1 MQSLGIEDVVNLDF
15 GVGDSVRIITE
26 PFYNYAGII
35 EKLDKEKQRVTVR
48 VDMFGRETT
57 VELDFTQV
65 QKI

>member
-1 MQSLGIEDVVNLDF
+1 MGKCAYDNKAKFDEAKEFASQNA
-15 GVGDSVRIITE
+15 
-26 PFYNYAGII
+26 Y
-35 EKLDKEKQRVTVR
+35 LDKEKQRVTVR